1 MLQNGRGA
9 SRKVG
14 KRHVAQP
21 KLVRASRV
29 QRATP
34 RLQRASRTH
43 GWLESQHGSDWR
55 SGSVERPTESA
66 KRNHRNADGALH
78 VHHSGPQSDSSVC
91 GAACQHPEH
100 RDIRAD
106 YQKQA
111 PDQRPLAQSCGS
123 VLQLVQTSPSRNESL
138 HDPAGES
145 KQPQFL
151 ARGRIHGKPI
161 SVVGITLRAA
171 YLFGVAVAPDS
182 TFTQKP
188 MRGRPSAREQDW
200 RPPRI
205 SGKNHGA
212 GNATDHLHHAA
223 GDKIHGNSQRRARH
237 SEVEVARHS
246 QVARQFWIFQMADP
260 GWAHTRLRESVV
272 KPSSRT
278 VAQIGAYRLMNRA
291 EYLKKDNNCANK
303 RERTRERIA
312 ALHGA
317 DKNTHRNGKCRRQ
330 CTSEQ
335 KSKPPREGNARSC
348 LW

>member
-14 KRHVAQP
+14 KRHVAQSN
-21 KLVRASRV
+21 LVRAFYAH
-29 QRATP
+29 RATS

-43 GWLESQHGSDWR
+43 GWLESQHSSDR
-55 SGSVERPTESA
+55 SSGSVERPTESA
-66 KRNHRNADGALH
+66 ERNHRNADGALH
-78 VHHSGPQSDSSVC
+78 VHYSGRQSDSPVC
-91 GAACQHPEH
+91 GAACQRPEH

-123 VLQLVQTSPSRNESL
+123 VLQVVQASPSRNETL
-138 HDPAGES
+138 HCPADES

-161 SVVGITLRAA
+161 SVVGITLRTAH
-171 YLFGVAVAPDS
+171 LFGVAVAPDS
-182 TFTQKP
+182 AFTQKP
-188 MRGRPSAREQDW
+188 MRGRPGAREQDW

-205 SGKNHGA
+205 SGKDHGTGDA
-212 GNATDHLHHAA
+212 ADHLHHAA
-223 GDKIHGNSQRRARH
+223 GDKIHGNSQRWARH
-237 SEVEVARHS
+237 SEVEVARHG
-246 QVARQFWIFQMADP
+246 QVARQFWIFEMADP
-260 GWAHTRLRESVV
+260 GRAHTRLREPVV

-278 VAQIGAYRLMNRA
+278 ITQIGAYRLMNRA
-291 EYLKKDNNCANK
+291 EYLKKDKNCANK
-303 RERTRERIA
+303 GERTRERIA

-317 DKNTHRNGKCRRQ
+317 DKNTHCNGKCRRQ

-335 KSKPPREGNARSC
+335 KSKPPREGKARSC